1 MSEPF
6 YTRMLQALHVGGG
19 WLAFGAAPIALLAR
33 KGSRRHVWAGRCF
46 LLALT
51 IGITAGLV
59 LATIDRAIGLFFF
72 GLLTLFLPGDRV
84 LGSSYRAGLAI
95 LLSVGP
101 SPHGRGRYREPR
113 AHRRRPDWEYIAVGR
128 SQLRRARPRDRGGPR
143 AVAGAARPVALASGT
158 SHEPARGVYRRLEL
172 HPRPVRW
179 AAEAPRASWFPCSAL
194 QPSCGLADVFGP
206 QAGSNRAA
214 EAMTGAA

>member
-6 YTRMLQALHVGGG
+6 YTSMLQALHVGGG
-19 WLAFGAAPIALLAR
+19 WLAFGAAPIALLAL

-59 LATIDRAIGLFFF
+59 LATIDGAIGLFFF
-72 GLLTLFLPGDRV
+72 GLLTLFLLGTGYLAPRIGRGSRSCYRWDRALTAV
-84 LGSSYRAGLAI
+84 GAIGTLGLIRDGLIGNTSPWEGLSFGGLGLAI
-95 LLSVGP
+95 VVA
-101 SPHGRGRYREPR
+101 HGR
-113 AHRRRPDWEYIAVGR
+113 W
-128 SQLRRARPRDRGGPR
+128 RGPP
-143 AVAGAARPVALASGT
+143 RPVALASGT

-179 AAEAPRASWFPCSAL
+179 AAECHGPRGSRARPRSHLVGSPTLSARR
-194 QPSCGLADVFGP
+194 P
-206 QAGSNRAA
+206 GSQSRH
-214 EAMTGAA
+214 